1 LPLRDGLVAVTVGD
15 AAMAANH
22 CAEKERDQHPSEKLK
37 LEHDGYP
44 AKLALGRVDSSR
56 GSKFK

>member
-1 LPLRDGLVAVTVGD
+1 VTVGD

-22 CAEKERDQHPSEKLK
+22 CAEKERDQHPSKKLK

-56 GSKFK
+56 GSKFE

>member
-1 LPLRDGLVAVTVGD
+1 LPLRGDLVAVAVCD
-15 AAMAANH
+15 ATMAANH
-22 CAEKERDQHPSEKLK
+22 CAEKERNQHPPEKLK
-37 LEHDGYP
+37 LEHDCYP

>member
-1 LPLRDGLVAVTVGD
+1 
-15 AAMAANH
+15 MAANH
-22 CAEKERDQHPSEKLK
+22 CAEKERNQHPPEKLK
-37 LEHDGYP
+37 LEHDCYP